1 MKWKLLFIKTVIL
14 LTSLSLIAP
23 LNAQGPPKHEAKKY
37 TLAVVPQFPPIEIHE
52 RWGPFVDKLSREIGV
67 NFQLKAYKTFQEFEA
82 DILSGIPDFAFMNP
96 YQIVIAKNAQ
106 GYIPLV
112 RDKRQIKGIIVV
124 HKDSPIQS
132 VEELNN
138 KEIAFVSPK
147 TICSI
152 LLSHEL
158 STGNGKTN
166 FIARYV
172 GTANNVYRNV
182 ILGKTP
188 AGGTLDTPLSR
199 EPAEIG
205 AQLRII
211 YETSSIAPHS
221 LAVHPRVPEN
231 IYQAVINAV
240 LKLSQDKTN
249 HGMLDRIQMLEPVK
263 ASYQN
268 DYMPIEKLYH
278 DKNIINGG

>member
-1 MKWKLLFIKTVIL
+1 MKWKPRFIKIIIL
-14 LTSLSLIAP
+14 LTFLSLIAP
-23 LNAQGPPKHEAKKY
+23 LNAQEPHKHEAKKY
-37 TLAVVPQFPPIEIHE
+37 TLAVVPQSPPVEIYK
-52 RWGPFVDKLSREIGV
+52 RWTPFVETLSKETGMSI
-67 NFQLKAYKTFQEFEA
+67 QLKVYQSFQQFEA
-82 DILSGIPDFAFMNP
+82 DVMSGVPDFAFMNP
-96 YQIVIAKNAQ
+96 YQVVIAKNAH

-112 RDKRQIKGIIVV
+112 RDKKHIKGIIVV

-138 KEIAFVSPK
+138 KEMALVSPK

-152 LLSHEL
+152 LLNHEL
-158 STGNGKTN
+158 STDKGKIN
-166 FIARYV
+166 FIARYM

-182 ILGKTP
+182 ILWKTP
-188 AGGTLDTPLSR
+188 AGGTLDTSLNR

-211 YETSSIAPHS
+211 YETSPIAPHS
-221 LAVHPRVPEN
+221 LAVHPRVPKN

-268 DYMPIEKLYH
+268 DYMPIEKLSS
-278 DKNIINGG
+278 DKNIK

>member
-1 MKWKLLFIKTVIL
+1 MKWKPRFIKIIIL
-14 LTSLSLIAP
+14 LTFLSLIAP
-23 LNAQGPPKHEAKKY
+23 LNAQEPPKDEAKKY
-37 TLAVVPQFPPIEIHE
+37 TLAVVPQLPPVETHE
-52 RWGPFVDKLSREIGV
+52 RWGPFIDKLFREYGV

-82 DILSGIPDFAFMNP
+82 DIINGIPDFAFMNP
-96 YQIVIAKNAQ
+96 YQVVIAKNAH

-112 RDKRQIKGIIVV
+112 RDKKHIKGIIVV

-138 KEIAFVSPK
+138 KEMALVSPK

-152 LLSHEL
+152 LLNHEL
-158 STGNGKTN
+158 STDKGKIN
-166 FIARYV
+166 FIAKYV

-182 ILGKTP
+182 ILWKTP
-188 AGGTLDTPLSR
+188 AGGTLDMPLDR

-211 YETSSIAPHS
+211 YKTSSIAPHS
-221 LAVHPRVPEN
+221 LAVHPRVPKN

-268 DYMPIEKLYH
+268 DYMPIEKLSS
-278 DKNIINGG
+278 DKNIK